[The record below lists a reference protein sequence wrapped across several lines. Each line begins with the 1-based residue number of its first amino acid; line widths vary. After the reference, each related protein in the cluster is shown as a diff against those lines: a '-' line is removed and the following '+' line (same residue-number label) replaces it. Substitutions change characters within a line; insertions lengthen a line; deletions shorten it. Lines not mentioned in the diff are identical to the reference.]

1 MASPPL
7 KVPGSSSSSVPKA
20 AQYPSSAIM
29 MKEAAGDPG
38 SRRPRTTSEGTPLGL
53 GRRGVVNAGV
63 SGSPLSPSPG
73 SYIRFE

>member
-1 MASPPL
+1 M
-7 KVPGSSSSSVPKA
+7 PKA

-29 MKEAAGDPG
+29 MKEAAGGGDPG
-38 SRRPRTTSEGTPLGL
+38 GRRPRTTSEGTPLGL

-73 SYIRFE
+73 SYIRFDLNES

>member
-1 MASPPL
+1 M
-7 KVPGSSSSSVPKA
+7 PKA

-29 MKEAAGDPG
+29 MKEAAAGGDPLG

-73 SYIRFE
+73 SYIRLE

>member
-1 MASPPL
+1 M
-7 KVPGSSSSSVPKA
+7 PKA

-29 MKEAAGDPG
+29 MKEAVAADPS